1 MRRIMT
7 LLVLVSLILPLAAQ
21 DQNKI
26 TYEELRAGM
35 SASSTDI
42 MQAVEDYKSASAD
55 LREAKSNLHPQI
67 TYTLA
72 GSYVYNHQV
81 MDLDMTDIKKEI
93 SGMNM
98 EIPQLPPYSIPLAP
112 LASQI
117 NDNISYPID
126 ISDPYLNASVSLIQP
141 VYTWGKLTSSIDMYE
156 EIEAARALQ
165 IGDTE
170 ARLDATLKAYLSSLY
185 YLRQVSERL
194 EGMKE
199 DTDQLVQ
206 LANDSSEA
214 GLILSQ
220 DAAQA
225 RVSARQ
231 IDMTLTQVR
240 TQMNTILSQIE
251 VMTGYD
257 NLTADMID
265 YTPDDDGMMALAQAD
280 RAMLEAMA
288 TSASQNS
295 MQMLTHMINATQAA
309 KKAADRSMYVVPDIA
324 MSVSANYTAPLTS
337 SFIDNS
343 SWSVTVAVALQ
354 GTIWDGGKN
363 LSARDKAESG
373 ASSAEISRKEAVN
386 TIKTTLAQNFAAMDL
401 ALAQIDY
408 QSANIEMLDSQLELE
423 KTRYEYGAASRQD
436 VLEKQLE
443 CAQAEIE
450 RLNAFISLAG
460 SVYTV
465 EYLTGF
471 SS

>member
-98 EIPQLPPYSIPLAP
+98 EIPQFPSIPLAP

-265 YTPDDDGMMALAQAD
+265 YTPDEDGMRALAQAD

-324 MSVSANYTAPLTS
+324 LSVSANYTAPLTS

-363 LSARDKAESG
+363 LSARDKAESA

-460 SVYTV
+460 SAYTV

>member
-7 LLVLVSLILPLAAQ
+7 LLVLVSIILPLAAQ
-21 DQNKI
+21 DQNKV

-35 SASSTDI
+35 SSSSTDI

-67 TYTLA
+67 TYSLA

-98 EIPQLPPYSIPLAP
+98 EIPQPPNSIPLAP

-126 ISDPYLNASVSLIQP
+126 ISDPYLNASVSMIQP

-265 YTPDDDGMMALAQAD
+265 YTPDEDGMRALAQAD

-324 MSVSANYTAPLTS
+324 LSVSANYTAPLTS

-363 LSARDKAESG
+363 LSARDKAESA

-460 SVYTV
+460 SAYTV

>member
-1 MRRIMT
+1 MKRIMT

-35 SASSTDI
+35 SSSSTDI

-81 MDLDMTDIKKEI
+81 MSVPTDDFKDIDFGKYFTLGSPTIDGLLQNASLRNLPDEI
-93 SGMNM
+93 SLT
-98 EIPQLPPYSIPLAP
+98 IPV
-112 LASQI
+112 
-117 NDNISYPID
+117 
-126 ISDPYLNASVSLIQP
+126 SDPYLNASVSLIQP

-225 RVSARQ
+225 RVSTRQ

-240 TQMNTILSQIE
+240 TQMDTILSQIE

-265 YTPDDDGMMALAQAD
+265 YTPDEDGMRALAQAD

-324 MSVSANYTAPLTS
+324 LSVSANYTAPLTS

-363 LSARDKAESG
+363 LSARDKAESA

-460 SVYTV
+460 SAYTV

>member
-98 EIPQLPPYSIPLAP
+98 EIPQFSIPLAP

-265 YTPDDDGMMALAQAD
+265 YTPDEDGMRAIAQAD

-324 MSVSANYTAPLTS
+324 LSVSANYTAPLTS

-343 SWSVTVAVALQ
+343 SWSVTVAVALL

-363 LSARDKAESG
+363 LSARDKAESA

-460 SVYTV
+460 SAYTV

>member
-1 MRRIMT
+1 MKRIMT

-21 DQNKI
+21 GQNKI

-81 MDLDMTDIKKEI
+81 MSVPTDDFKDIDFGKYF
-93 SGMNM
+93 N
-98 EIPQLPPYSIPLAP
+98 PPYSNILSGMKLKDLPDEISLTIPV
-112 LASQI
+112 
-117 NDNISYPID
+117 
-126 ISDPYLNASVSLIQP
+126 SDPYLNASVSLIQP

-206 LANDSSEA
+206 LAKDSSEA

-231 IDMTLTQVR
+231 IDITLTQVR
-240 TQMNTILSQIE
+240 TQMDTILSQIE

-265 YTPDDDGMMALAQAD
+265 YTPDEDGMRALAQAD

-324 MSVSANYTAPLTS
+324 LSVSANYTAPLTS

-363 LSARDKAESG
+363 LSARDKAESA

-460 SVYTV
+460 SAYTV

>member
-21 DQNKI
+21 DQNKV

-35 SASSTDI
+35 SASSTDV

-81 MDLDMTDIKKEI
+81 MSVPTDDFKDIDFGKYISLAPPLGSILSGMKLNLPDEI
-93 SGMNM
+93 SLT
-98 EIPQLPPYSIPLAP
+98 IPV
-112 LASQI
+112 
-117 NDNISYPID
+117 
-126 ISDPYLNASVSLIQP
+126 SDPYLNASVSLIQP

-185 YLRQVSERL
+185 YLRQISERL

-206 LANDSSEA
+206 LAEDSSEA
-214 GLILSQ
+214 GVILSQ

-240 TQMNTILSQIE
+240 TQMDTILSQIE
-251 VMTGYD
+251 VMTGYV

-265 YTPDDDGMMALAQAD
+265 YTPDEDGMRALAQAD

-288 TSASQNS
+288 TSAGQNS

-324 MSVSANYTAPLTS
+324 LSVSANYTAPLTS

-363 LSARDKAESG
+363 LSARDKAESA

-460 SVYTV
+460 SAYTV

>member
-98 EIPQLPPYSIPLAP
+98 EIPQYSIPLAP

-265 YTPDDDGMMALAQAD
+265 YTPDEDGMRALAQAD

-324 MSVSANYTAPLTS
+324 LSVSANYTAPLTS

-363 LSARDKAESG
+363 LSARDKAESA

-460 SVYTV
+460 SAYTV

>member
-21 DQNKI
+21 DQNKV

-67 TYTLA
+67 TYSLA

-98 EIPQLPPYSIPLAP
+98 EIPQPPISIPLAP

-156 EIEAARALQ
+156 EIKAARALQ

-199 DTDQLVQ
+199 DTNQLVQ
-206 LANDSSEA
+206 LAKDSSEA

-240 TQMNTILSQIE
+240 TQMDTILSQIE

-265 YTPDDDGMMALAQAD
+265 YTPDEDGMRALAQAD
-280 RAMLEAMA
+280 RTMLEAMA

-324 MSVSANYTAPLTS
+324 LSVSANYTAPLTS

-363 LSARDKAESG
+363 LSARDKAESA

-460 SVYTV
+460 SAYTV

>member
-7 LLVLVSLILPLAAQ
+7 LIVLVSLILPLAAQ

-35 SASSTDI
+35 SSSSTDI

-55 LREAKSNLHPQI
+55 LRDAKSNLHPQI

-81 MDLDMTDIKKEI
+81 MSVPTDDFKDIDFGKYISLDPSFPGSILNGMKLNLPDEI
-93 SGMNM
+93 SLT
-98 EIPQLPPYSIPLAP
+98 IPV
-112 LASQI
+112 
-117 NDNISYPID
+117 
-126 ISDPYLNASVSLIQP
+126 SDPYLNASVSLIQP

-240 TQMNTILSQIE
+240 TQMDTIISQIE
-251 VMTGYD
+251 VMTGYG

-265 YTPDDDGMMALAQAD
+265 YTPDEDGMRALAQAD

-324 MSVSANYTAPLTS
+324 LSVSANYTAPLTS

-363 LSARDKAESG
+363 LSARDKAESA

-460 SVYTV
+460 SAYTV

>member
-98 EIPQLPPYSIPLAP
+98 EIPQFPSYPIPLAP

-251 VMTGYD
+251 VMTSYD

-265 YTPDDDGMMALAQAD
+265 YTPDEDGMRALAQAD

-324 MSVSANYTAPLTS
+324 LSVSANYTAPLTS

-363 LSARDKAESG
+363 LSARDKAESA

-460 SVYTV
+460 SAYTV

>member
-21 DQNKI
+21 DQNKV

-35 SASSTDI
+35 SSSSTDI

-67 TYTLA
+67 TYSLA

-98 EIPQLPPYSIPLAP
+98 EIYNQTIPLAP

-141 VYTWGKLTSSIDMYE
+141 IYTWGKLTSSIDMYE

-199 DTDQLVQ
+199 DTNQLVQ
-206 LANDSSEA
+206 LAEDSSEA
-214 GLILSQ
+214 GVILSQ

-240 TQMNTILSQIE
+240 TQMDTILSQIE
-251 VMTGYD
+251 VMTGYV

-265 YTPDDDGMMALAQAD
+265 YTPDEDGMRALAQAD
-280 RAMLEAMA
+280 RTMLEAMA
-288 TSASQNS
+288 TSAGQNS

-324 MSVSANYTAPLTS
+324 LSVSANYTAPLTS
-337 SFIDNS
+337 SFIDSS

-363 LSARDKAESG
+363 LSARDKAESA

-386 TIKTTLAQNFAAMDL
+386 TIKTTLTQNFAAMDL

-460 SVYTV
+460 SAYTV

>member
-7 LLVLVSLILPLAAQ
+7 LLVLVSIILPLAAQ
-21 DQNKI
+21 EQNKV

-35 SASSTDI
+35 SSSSTDI

-67 TYTLA
+67 TYSLA

-98 EIPQLPPYSIPLAP
+98 EIYNQTIPLAP

-141 VYTWGKLTSSIDMYE
+141 IYTWGKLTSSIDMYE

-206 LANDSSEA
+206 LAKDSSEA

-220 DAAQA
+220 DAAQT

-240 TQMNTILSQIE
+240 TQMDTILSQIE
-251 VMTGYD
+251 VMTGYG

-265 YTPDDDGMMALAQAD
+265 YTPDEDGMRALAQAD
-280 RAMLEAMA
+280 RTMLEAMA
-288 TSASQNS
+288 TSAGQNS

-324 MSVSANYTAPLTS
+324 LSVSANYTAPLTS

-363 LSARDKAESG
+363 LSARDKAESA

-423 KTRYEYGAASRQD
+423 KTRYEYGAASRRD

-460 SVYTV
+460 SAYTV

>member
-21 DQNKI
+21 DQNKV

-81 MDLDMTDIKKEI
+81 MSVPTDDFKDIDFGKYISLAPPLGSILSGMKLNLPDEI
-93 SGMNM
+93 SLT
-98 EIPQLPPYSIPLAP
+98 IPV
-112 LASQI
+112 
-117 NDNISYPID
+117 
-126 ISDPYLNASVSLIQP
+126 SDPYLNASVSLIQP
-141 VYTWGKLTSSIDMYE
+141 IYTWGKLTSSIDMYE

-199 DTDQLVQ
+199 DTNQLVQ
-206 LANDSSEA
+206 LAEDSSEA
-214 GLILSQ
+214 GVILSQ

-240 TQMNTILSQIE
+240 TQMDTILSQIE
-251 VMTGYD
+251 VMTGYV

-265 YTPDDDGMMALAQAD
+265 YTPDEDGMRALAQAD

-288 TSASQNS
+288 TSAGQNS
-295 MQMLTHMINATQAA
+295 MQLLTHMINATQAA
-309 KKAADRSMYVVPDIA
+309 KKATDRSMYVVPDIA
-324 MSVSANYTAPLTS
+324 LSVSANYTAPLTS

-363 LSARDKAESG
+363 LSARDKAESA

-450 RLNAFISLAG
+450 WLNAFISLAG
-460 SVYTV
+460 SAYTV

>member
-1 MRRIMT
+1 MKRIMT

-98 EIPQLPPYSIPLAP
+98 EIPQIPIPIPLAP

-117 NDNISYPID
+117 NNNISYPID

-141 VYTWGKLTSSIDMYE
+141 IYTWGKLTSSIDMYE

-206 LANDSSEA
+206 LAKDSSEA
-214 GLILSQ
+214 GVILSQ

-240 TQMNTILSQIE
+240 TQMDTILSQIE

-265 YTPDDDGMMALAQAD
+265 YTPDEDGMRALAQAD

-324 MSVSANYTAPLTS
+324 LSVSANYTAPLTS

-363 LSARDKAESG
+363 LSARDKAESA

-436 VLEKQLE
+436 VLEKQLK

-460 SVYTV
+460 SAYTV

>member
-7 LLVLVSLILPLAAQ
+7 LLVLVSIILPLAAQ
-21 DQNKI
+21 DQNKV

-35 SASSTDI
+35 SSSSTDI
-42 MQAVEDYKSASAD
+42 MQVVEDYKSASAD

-98 EIPQLPPYSIPLAP
+98 EIYNQTIPLAP

-141 VYTWGKLTSSIDMYE
+141 IYTWGKLTSSIDMYE

-199 DTDQLVQ
+199 DTNQLVQ
-206 LANDSSEA
+206 LAEDSSEA
-214 GLILSQ
+214 GVILSQ

-240 TQMNTILSQIE
+240 TQMDTILSQIE
-251 VMTGYD
+251 VMTGYV

-265 YTPDDDGMMALAQAD
+265 YTPDEDGMRALAQAD

-288 TSASQNS
+288 TSAGQNS

-324 MSVSANYTAPLTS
+324 LSVSANYTAPLTS

-363 LSARDKAESG
+363 LSARDKAESA

-386 TIKTTLAQNFAAMDL
+386 TIKTTLARNFAAMDL

-460 SVYTV
+460 SAYTV

>member
-98 EIPQLPPYSIPLAP
+98 EIPQFPYPIPLAP

-141 VYTWGKLTSSIDMYE
+141 IYTWGKLTSSIDMYE

-199 DTDQLVQ
+199 DTNQLVQ
-206 LANDSSEA
+206 LAKDSSEA
-214 GLILSQ
+214 GVILSQ

-231 IDMTLTQVR
+231 IDMTFTQVR

-265 YTPDDDGMMALAQAD
+265 YTPDEDGMRALAQAD

-324 MSVSANYTAPLTS
+324 LSVSANYTAPLTS

-363 LSARDKAESG
+363 LSARDKAESA

-386 TIKTTLAQNFAAMDL
+386 TIKATLAQNFAAMDL

-460 SVYTV
+460 SAYTV

>member
-21 DQNKI
+21 DQNKV

-42 MQAVEDYKSASAD
+42 MQTVEDYKSASAD

-81 MDLDMTDIKKEI
+81 MSVPTDDFKDIDFGKYISLAPPLGSILSGMKLNLPDEI
-93 SGMNM
+93 SLT
-98 EIPQLPPYSIPLAP
+98 IPV
-112 LASQI
+112 
-117 NDNISYPID
+117 
-126 ISDPYLNASVSLIQP
+126 SDPYLNASVSLIQP
-141 VYTWGKLTSSIDMYE
+141 IYTWGKLTSSIDMYE

-199 DTDQLVQ
+199 DTNQLVQ
-206 LANDSSEA
+206 LAEDSSEA
-214 GLILSQ
+214 GVILSQ

-240 TQMNTILSQIE
+240 TQMDTILSQIE
-251 VMTGYD
+251 VMTGYV

-265 YTPDDDGMMALAQAD
+265 YTPDEDGMRALAQAD

-288 TSASQNS
+288 TSAGQNS

-324 MSVSANYTAPLTS
+324 LSVSANYTAPLTS

-363 LSARDKAESG
+363 LSARDKAESA

-460 SVYTV
+460 SAYTV

>member
-72 GSYVYNHQV
+72 GSYVYNHQM

-98 EIPQLPPYSIPLAP
+98 EIPQFPSYPIPLAP

-220 DAAQA
+220 DVAQA

-265 YTPDDDGMMALAQAD
+265 YTPDEDGMRALAQAD

-324 MSVSANYTAPLTS
+324 LSVSANYTAPLTS

-363 LSARDKAESG
+363 LSAQDKAESA

-460 SVYTV
+460 SAYTV

>member
-7 LLVLVSLILPLAAQ
+7 LLVLVLLILPLAAQ
-21 DQNKI
+21 DQNKV

-67 TYTLA
+67 TYSLA

-81 MDLDMTDIKKEI
+81 MSIPTDDFKDIDFEKYISLNPPLPSNILSGMKLNLPDEI
-93 SGMNM
+93 SLT
-98 EIPQLPPYSIPLAP
+98 IPV
-112 LASQI
+112 
-117 NDNISYPID
+117 
-126 ISDPYLNASVSLIQP
+126 SDPYLNASVSLIQP

-206 LANDSSEA
+206 LAKDSSEA
-214 GLILSQ
+214 GVILSQ
-220 DAAQA
+220 DVAQA

-240 TQMNTILSQIE
+240 TQMDTILSQIE
-251 VMTGYD
+251 VMTGYG

-265 YTPDDDGMMALAQAD
+265 YTPDEDGMRALAQAD
-280 RAMLEAMA
+280 RTMLEAMA
-288 TSASQNS
+288 TSAGQNS

-324 MSVSANYTAPLTS
+324 LSVSANYTAPLTS

-363 LSARDKAESG
+363 MSARDKAES
-373 ASSAEISRKEAVN
+373 AVSSAEISRKEAVN
-386 TIKTTLAQNFAAMDL
+386 TIKTTLTQNFAAMDL

-460 SVYTV
+460 SAYTV
-465 EYLTGF
+465 KYLTGF

>member
-26 TYEELRAGM
+26 TYEELRPGM

-98 EIPQLPPYSIPLAP
+98 EISQFPPYSIPLAP

-126 ISDPYLNASVSLIQP
+126 ISDPCLNASVSLTQP

-265 YTPDDDGMMALAQAD
+265 YTPDEDGMRALAQAD

-324 MSVSANYTAPLTS
+324 LSVSANYTAPLTS

-363 LSARDKAESG
+363 LSARDKAESA

-460 SVYTV
+460 SAYTV

>member
-21 DQNKI
+21 DQNKV

-98 EIPQLPPYSIPLAP
+98 EIPLLSPVPIPLAP

-141 VYTWGKLTSSIDMYE
+141 IYTWGKLTSSIDMYE

-199 DTDQLVQ
+199 DTNQLVQ
-206 LANDSSEA
+206 LAKDSSEA
-214 GLILSQ
+214 GVILSQ

-240 TQMNTILSQIE
+240 TQMDTILSQIE
-251 VMTGYD
+251 VMTGYV

-265 YTPDDDGMMALAQAD
+265 YTPDEDGMRALAQAD

-288 TSASQNS
+288 TSAGQNS

-324 MSVSANYTAPLTS
+324 LSVSANYTAPLTS

-363 LSARDKAESG
+363 LSARDKAESA

-460 SVYTV
+460 SAYTV

>member
-1 MRRIMT
+1 MRRIIT

-81 MDLDMTDIKKEI
+81 MSVPTDDFKDIKPGDFIDAGGFENMIKLNLPDEI
-93 SGMNM
+93 SLT
-98 EIPQLPPYSIPLAP
+98 IPIC
-112 LASQI
+112 
-117 NDNISYPID
+117 
-126 ISDPYLNASVSLIQP
+126 DPYINASVSLIQP

-206 LANDSSEA
+206 LAEDSSEA

-240 TQMNTILSQIE
+240 TQMDTILSQIE

-265 YTPDDDGMMALAQAD
+265 YTPDEDGMRALAQAD

-324 MSVSANYTAPLTS
+324 LSVSANYTAPLTS

-363 LSARDKAESG
+363 LSARDKAESA

-460 SVYTV
+460 SAYTV

>member
-7 LLVLVSLILPLAAQ
+7 LLVLVSIILPLAAQ
-21 DQNKI
+21 DQNKV

-35 SASSTDI
+35 SSSSTDI

-98 EIPQLPPYSIPLAP
+98 EIYNQTIPLAP

-141 VYTWGKLTSSIDMYE
+141 IYTWGKLTSSIDMYE

-199 DTDQLVQ
+199 DTNQLVQ
-206 LANDSSEA
+206 LAKDSSEA

-220 DAAQA
+220 DAAQS

-240 TQMNTILSQIE
+240 TQMDTILSQIE
-251 VMTGYD
+251 VMTGYG

-265 YTPDDDGMMALAQAD
+265 YTPDEDGMRALAQAD
-280 RAMLEAMA
+280 RTMLEAMA
-288 TSASQNS
+288 TSAGQNS

-324 MSVSANYTAPLTS
+324 LSVSANYTAPLTS

-363 LSARDKAESG
+363 MSARDKAESA

-450 RLNAFISLAG
+450 RLNAFITLAG
-460 SVYTV
+460 SAYTV

>member
-7 LLVLVSLILPLAAQ
+7 LLVLVSIILPLAAQ
-21 DQNKI
+21 DQNKV

-35 SASSTDI
+35 SSSSTDI

-98 EIPQLPPYSIPLAP
+98 EIYNQTIPLAP

-141 VYTWGKLTSSIDMYE
+141 IYTWGKLTSSIDMYE

-199 DTDQLVQ
+199 DTNQLVQ
-206 LANDSSEA
+206 LAKDSSEA

-220 DAAQA
+220 DAAQS

-240 TQMNTILSQIE
+240 TQMDTILSQIE
-251 VMTGYD
+251 VMTGYG

-265 YTPDDDGMMALAQAD
+265 YTPDEDGMRALAQAD
-280 RAMLEAMA
+280 RTMLEAMA
-288 TSASQNS
+288 TSAGQNS

-324 MSVSANYTAPLTS
+324 LSVSANYTAPLTS

-363 LSARDKAESG
+363 MSARDKAESA

-460 SVYTV
+460 STYTV
-465 EYLTGF
+465 KYLTGF

>member
-1 MRRIMT
+1 MKRIMT

-26 TYEELRAGM
+26 NYEELRAGM

-93 SGMNM
+93 SGQ
-98 EIPQLPPYSIPLAP
+98 PIPLAP

-240 TQMNTILSQIE
+240 TQMDTILSQIE

-265 YTPDDDGMMALAQAD
+265 YTPDEDGMRALAQAD

-324 MSVSANYTAPLTS
+324 LSVSANYTAPLTS

-363 LSARDKAESG
+363 LSARDKAESA

-460 SVYTV
+460 SAYTV

>member
-21 DQNKI
+21 DQNKV

-67 TYTLA
+67 TYSLA

-98 EIPQLPPYSIPLAP
+98 EIYNQTIPLAP

-141 VYTWGKLTSSIDMYE
+141 IYTWGKLTSSIDMYE

-199 DTDQLVQ
+199 DTNQLVQ
-206 LANDSSEA
+206 LAEDSSEA
-214 GLILSQ
+214 GVILSQ

-240 TQMNTILSQIE
+240 TQMDTILSQIE
-251 VMTGYD
+251 VMTGYV

-265 YTPDDDGMMALAQAD
+265 YTPDEDGMRALAQAD

-288 TSASQNS
+288 TSAGQNS

-324 MSVSANYTAPLTS
+324 LSVSANYTAPLTS

-363 LSARDKAESG
+363 LSARDKAESA

-450 RLNAFISLAG
+450 WLNAFISLAG
-460 SVYTV
+460 SAYTV

>member
-1 MRRIMT
+1 MKRIMT

-98 EIPQLPPYSIPLAP
+98 EIPQFSIPLAP

-265 YTPDDDGMMALAQAD
+265 YTPDEDGMRALAQAD

-324 MSVSANYTAPLTS
+324 LSVSANYTAPLTS

-363 LSARDKAESG
+363 LSARDKAESA

-460 SVYTV
+460 SAYTV